1 MMKRYLAITHGMI
14 KTHIILVNYTLTKLD
29 KESPTRLGCTTCT
42 AMFMNGATIITE
54 RITTSSRPK
63 RIQRDQ
69 RPALPVFCGVDR
81 GTSTRVSLVPLAAVG
96 TTLIAVTPTSAGFGW
111 FVSWI
116 SSVVIH
122 PPAPAHVFVV
132 PTPPPG
138 RRARE
143 SEGSDSSGLR
153 GLSPGVLIAG
163 RNGTQKQHAPE
174 TLPVL
179 LLMKFKG
186 LASICRNLYRE
197 KAIL

>member
-14 KTHIILVNYTLTKLD
+14 KTHIMLVNYTLTKLD

-69 RPALPVFCGVDR
+69 RPALPVFCGVGR
-81 GTSTRVSLVPLAAVG
+81 GTSPRVALVPLSAVG
-96 TTLIAVTPTSAGFGW
+96 SPLISVSTSTSGFGW

-116 SSVVIH
+116 SSVVIQR
-122 PPAPAHVFVV
+122 PPTPAHVFVV

-138 RRARE
+138 RRARKMGGG
-143 SEGSDSSGLR
+143 GSCVRRLR
-153 GLSPGVLIAG
+153 LLVLI
-163 RNGTQKQHAPE
+163 NQ
-174 TLPVL
+174 
-179 LLMKFKG
+179 F
-186 LASICRNLYRE
+186 LA
-197 KAIL
+197 